1 MRGGEERRKPSERRG
16 LERAIVYGHAT
27 APAWIKYID
36 LAKRLFTQ
44 PWKLVGGSKTLWVVR
59 LDAMREMEARAMQRQ
74 RNKPSSTEEI
84 DARLR
89 RKR

>member
-16 LERAIVYGHAT
+16 LESAVVYGHAT

-36 LAKRLFTQ
+36 IAKRLFTQ
-44 PWKLVGGSKTLWVVR
+44 PWKLVGGSKTLWIIR
-59 LDAMREMEARAMQRQ
+59 TDAIREMEAKAMMRQ
-74 RNKPSSTEEI
+74 RNRASSTEEI